1 MAGGNEI
8 KIVYKNVDEVV
19 PYENN
24 PRNNDEAVSAVADS
38 IRENGFKNPI
48 VIDRNNVIVCGH
60 TRIKAAK
67 NLGMTRVPCVV
78 ADDLSDEQ
86 IRKFR
91 LQDNYTHELALWD
104 EAKLAD
110 EVAALEAAGVD
121 MEGMFD
127 ELLAGSE
134 EAEAKEKPEVE
145 FTEEVLESHNYV
157 VLFFDNDVDWL
168 QAQSVFNIKTVAGFS
183 TKKDGNGK
191 RKKRGVG
198 RVIRGSEF
206 LKRITEGVFNT

>member
-1 MAGGNEI
+1 MTGGNEI
-8 KIVYKNVDEVV
+8 KIVYKSVDEVV

-24 PRNNDEAVSAVADS
+24 PRNNDAAVSAVADS

-48 VIDRNNVIVCGH
+48 VIDRQNVIVCGH
-60 TRIKAAK
+60 TRLKAAK
-67 NLGMTRVPCVV
+67 SLGMTRVPCVV

-104 EAKLAD
+104 EEKLAE

-127 ELLAGSE
+127 DLLASE
-134 EAEAKEKPEVE
+134 EAEEKEKPEVE

-168 QAQSVFNIKTVAGFS
+168 QAQSVFSIKTAAGFS